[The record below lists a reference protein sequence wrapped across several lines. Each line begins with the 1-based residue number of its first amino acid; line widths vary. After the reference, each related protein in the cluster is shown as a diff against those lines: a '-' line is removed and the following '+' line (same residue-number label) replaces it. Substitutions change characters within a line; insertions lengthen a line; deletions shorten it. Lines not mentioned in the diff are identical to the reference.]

1 MRWFGRLAAVVA
13 VAFVSIAV
21 AVVSTPAVSSADCD
35 RNMSWNPVTMVCK
48 PAPTPPAWYAAPPP
62 YAPSF
67 APPNAP
73 PPPLWPAWSPMAP
86 MWSNGYQHWGVYVGG
101 VWVPL

>member
-13 VAFVSIAV
+13 VAFASMAV
-21 AVVSTPAVSSADCD
+21 AVVATPAVSSAECGN
-35 RNMSWNPVTMVCK
+35 NMSWNPVTMVCTPP
-48 PAPTPPAWYAAPPP
+48 PAPPAWYTAPPP

-67 APPNAP
+67 APPDVP
-73 PPPLWPAWSPMAP
+73 PPPLWPAWAPRAP
-86 MWSNGYQHWGVYVGG
+86 MWSNGYQQWGVYVGG